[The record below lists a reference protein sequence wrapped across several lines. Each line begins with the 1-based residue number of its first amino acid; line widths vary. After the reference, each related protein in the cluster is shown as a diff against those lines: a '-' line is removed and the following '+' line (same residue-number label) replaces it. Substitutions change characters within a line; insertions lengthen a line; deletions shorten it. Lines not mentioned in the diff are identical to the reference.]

1 MGATKR
7 ILVIDDDRDTLELL
21 QILLEAEGHEVVAL
35 ASGEGVAEQLRGL
48 APDLVLLDV
57 VMRPYHGLDVLRDL
71 RAVAPEVPVV
81 LLSGL
86 VRPEEDM
93 REVAR
98 LLGAQDFLE
107 KPFDAQQL
115 LEVVNRIP

>member
-1 MGATKR
+1 MSATKR

-21 QILLEAEGHEVVAL
+21 QILLEAEGHEVVTL
-35 ASGEGVAEQLRGL
+35 ASGEGAVEQLQRL

-71 RAVAPEVPVV
+71 RAVAPRVPVI

-86 VRPEEDM
+86 VRQGEDM

-98 LLGAQDFLE
+98 LLGACDFLE

-115 LEVVNRIP
+115 FDVVNRVL